1 MEYREMNRDA
11 LEARLS
17 ALRAEYEAFQQMHLS
32 LNMARGKPGKAQL
45 ELSDGLFTALQAGD
59 KTYPCQAVFI
69 LRSGT
74 APDTLLEGLAMD
86 GARIAADAERKTNLP
101 GVFAAGDCIGPPYQV
116 AKAVGDGNVAALS
129 AARYLEEHK
138 Q

>member
-59 KTYPCQAVFI
+59 AMQGEDKMDIRNYGVLTGIGELRQIFADLLGVKKENVI
-69 LRSGT
+69 LGKLLPSGT
-74 APDTLLEGLAMD
+74 GMRCYSDVKINPAIPVISEED
-86 GARIAADAERKTNLP
+86 
-101 GVFAAGDCIGPPYQV
+101 Y
-116 AKAVGDGNVAALS
+116 ALGKID
-129 AARYLEEHK
+129 EN
-138 Q
+138 